1 MPHPPRLRVSALLVH
16 RGRFLLIR
24 HEKDGR
30 GAWLLPGGGVE
41 RGESLLEA
49 LRREVAEEAGI
60 HDDLAFE
67 GPIAIAES
75 IPPTVDDPGKHVVHV
90 IYAADLGS
98 LPLTDLASTDPAV
111 REHRLFTRDEL
122 DGIVLHP
129 PLRPFLQAWQPGAP
143 CASLGRLWI
152 P

>member
-1 MPHPPRLRVSALLVH
+1 MPDQPRLRVSALLHH
-16 RGRFLLIR
+16 RDRLLLIR

-41 RGESLLEA
+41 RGESLLVA
-49 LRREVAEEAGI
+49 LRRELAEEAGI

-75 IPPTVDDPGKHVVHV
+75 IPPGPDDPGKHVVHV
-90 IYAADLGS
+90 IFAADLGS
-98 LPLTDLASTDPAV
+98 IALTDLASVDPAV
-111 REHRLFTRDEL
+111 REHRLFARAEL
-122 DGIVLHP
+122 GGVILHP
-129 PLRPFLQAWQPGAP
+129 PLRPFLEAWRPGAP
-143 CASLGRLWI
+143 CAYLGPLWV